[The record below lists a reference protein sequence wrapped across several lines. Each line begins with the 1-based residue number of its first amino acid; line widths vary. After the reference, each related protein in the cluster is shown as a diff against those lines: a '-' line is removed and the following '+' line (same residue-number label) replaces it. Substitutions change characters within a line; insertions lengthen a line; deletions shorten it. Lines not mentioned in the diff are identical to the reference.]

1 LIASRAL
8 LRSVAVVRFRLWLAT
23 AVALGA
29 IVGSLLRA
37 QVSDDEKSQR
47 DESGKAQHETQDAS
61 SLAPKKSPSPIA
73 KAKAV
78 ADKSKKKRA
87 NSPSPEKSPS
97 PIPKAKLATEKSR
110 NKTGVSATAE
120 ESPSPVAKAKPATG
134 KSADETAT
142 SPIPK
147 GSPHPHKVKSAKE
160 SGEQEEATPKPTPS
174 ETPEAI
180 ATSRKSKKA
189 PSPTPKSR
197 PAKKKS
203 QKKQASP
210 EQKKAAKAKA
220 TAKKKET
227 PKPEKTPTPS
237 EKTAERSEIP
247 TPPPAHAIPVP
258 TPAASPASKIPRA
271 GTAEERAQ
279 VVIEKSG
286 LEQDEGFEPPPSPPP
301 RRGFWPW
308 SRSRESSYRYLTRSV
323 IEAIRRAPVKRR
335 RWQFIVVHN
344 SGTRQGN
351 ARVFDYYHRHV
362 RRMQNGLAY
371 HFVIGN
377 GTSTGN
383 GQIEVGD
390 RWRRQIN
397 GGHVHSDYLNNISLG
412 ICLVGDFNRDQPT
425 RAQLESCEE
434 LIRYLRERCGKI
446 DRGEIPVRP
455 HREMNPPR
463 WPTDCPG
470 DVFPYSWF
478 RRFQ

>member
-1 LIASRAL
+1 LIEPRAL
-8 LRSVAVVRFRLWLAT
+8 LRSDAVRFRLWLAT
-23 AVALGA
+23 ALALGA
-29 IVGSLLRA
+29 IAGNLLRA
-37 QVSDDEKSQR
+37 QVGEDGRNQR
-47 DESGKAQHETQDAS
+47 DESSEQQETRGV
-61 SLAPKKSPSPIA
+61 SLPKPAKSLSPIA
-73 KAKAV
+73 KAKPA
-78 ADKSKKKRA
+78 AKKSKKKRA
-87 NSPSPEKSPS
+87 ASPTQEESPPIRKANRPTGKS
-97 PIPKAKLATEKSR
+97 K
-110 NKTGVSATAE
+110 
-120 ESPSPVAKAKPATG
+120 ESPSPVAKAEAVTEKSKP
-134 KSADETAT
+134 ETEA
-142 SPIPK
+142 SPVAEESQYPRK
-147 GSPHPHKVKSAKE
+147 AKVGKE
-160 SGEQEEATPKPTPS
+160 SVEEEEATPKPRPS
-174 ETPEAI
+174 ETPELPVV
-180 ATSRKSKKA
+180 SQKRKKS
-189 PSPTPKSR
+189 PTPTPKSKT
-197 PAKKKS
+197 AKKKS
-203 QKKQASP
+203 QKREASP
-210 EQKKAAKAKA
+210 EPKKAAKAKTRGEEA
-220 TAKKKET
+220 LR
-227 PKPEKTPTPS
+227 PEKTPKPVSVETPLAS
-237 EKTAERSEIP
+237 ESP
-247 TPPPAHAIPVP
+247 TPPAPRGVAVP
-258 TPAASPASKIPRA
+258 TPAPCPTPKIPRA
-271 GTAEERAQ
+271 SAAEERAQ

-286 LEQDEGFEPPPSPPP
+286 FEQDQGFEPTPSPPP
-301 RRGFWPW
+301 RRFFFWPW
-308 SRSRESSYRYLTRSV
+308 SRPTSYRYLTRSV

-434 LIRYLRERCGKI
+434 LIRYLRERCGKT